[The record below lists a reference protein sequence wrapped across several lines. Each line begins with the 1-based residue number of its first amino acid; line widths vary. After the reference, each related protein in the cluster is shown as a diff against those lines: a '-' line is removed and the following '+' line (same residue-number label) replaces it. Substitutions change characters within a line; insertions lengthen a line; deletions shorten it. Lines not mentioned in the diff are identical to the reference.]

1 MHWYPF
7 VVFRNM
13 TTGFL
18 SYSIVFQKMTR
29 VKHTYIITQV
39 KEVHAAKVQM
49 ILQALEQSN
58 VEVSELIAQ
67 QKDRYQSKLL

>member
-1 MHWYPF
+1 MRF
-7 VVFRNM
+7 KR
-13 TTGFL
+13 
-18 SYSIVFQKMTR
+18 
-29 VKHTYIITQV
+29 TYIITQV

-49 ILQALEQSN
+49 ILEALEQPN